1 MAAAPVPVPAD
12 LFRLEALHLALAGH
26 GGTGRFIYRR
36 QLCAFCQRLRRQ
48 RRGLGAGSQRGG
60 SGRKSKGDFQKMTA
74 FHDISLLA
82 GIPQMTPELAWIF
95 SIFLAPCKAKA
106 QFGQLPPPRA
116 ARTVVEGLIWPFSL
130 AFGRTPPSVAL
141 CLLYTSPSPR
151 DRTRS
156 RMPSS

>member
-1 MAAAPVPVPAD
+1 MPAAPVPAAPAPMTVTPAPVAVVPMPVPAD
-12 LFRLEALHLALAGH
+12 LFRLEALHLALATH
-26 GGTGRFIYRR
+26 GRTGSSIARR
-36 QLCAFCQRLRRQ
+36 QLSAFCQRLRRQ

-106 QFGQLPPPRA
+106 QFGTATATSGSPDGGRGADLA
-116 ARTVVEGLIWPFSL
+116 IFAGIWAHSSL
-130 AFGRTPPSVAL
+130 GCS
-141 CLLYTSPSPR
+141 
-151 DRTRS
+151 
-156 RMPSS
+156 

>member
-1 MAAAPVPVPAD
+1 MTVTPAPVTAAPTPVPVVPMPVPAD

-36 QLCAFCQRLRRQ
+36 QLSAFCQRLRRQ

-106 QFGQLPPPRA
+106 QFGTATATSGSPDGGRGADLA
-116 ARTVVEGLIWPFSL
+116 IFAGIWAHSSL
-130 AFGRTPPSVAL
+130 GCS
-141 CLLYTSPSPR
+141 
-151 DRTRS
+151 
-156 RMPSS
+156 